1 MENPG
6 LIWVS
11 IQETAVTTFQGF
23 IVYLPSL
30 VGAIAVLLFGWLL
43 ARLVRAASNRVLSGL
58 NRILERNFQS
68 GLLASVRLPM
78 GASVILGEAVYW
90 VVIFLTL
97 TIAAR
102 IAQFPAI
109 SRWLNEVASF
119 LPSILLGVATI
130 VIGYIVSVV
139 IGERVTEYA
148 RPAKSSQS
156 ALLGRLCQGIVFVIA
171 SIIGLDQI
179 GLDVTF
185 LVALSAVAVGSVL
198 VGFSIAFGLGA
209 REYVSNLIGA
219 RTVRHNLSTGL
230 LVRVGETQG
239 EVLEITQTQI
249 ALDTEEG
256 RALVPARIAEERGVV
271 IIARQA
277 PSKAKAS

>member
-23 IVYLPSL
+23 IAYLPSL
-30 VGAIAVLLFGWLL
+30 VGALAVLLLGWLF
-43 ARLVRAASNRVLSGL
+43 ARLVRAASNRVLSGF
-58 NRILERNFQS
+58 NRILERNFQH
-68 GLLASVRLPM
+68 GLLASIRFPTS
-78 GASVILGEAVYW
+78 ASVILGEAAYW

-97 TIAAR
+97 TIASR
-102 IAQFPAI
+102 IAQFPVI
-109 SRWLNEVASF
+109 SRWLNEIANF
-119 LPSILLGVATI
+119 LPSVLLGVAT
-130 VIGYIVSVV
+130 VAIGYVISVV
-139 IGERVTEYA
+139 VDERVTEYA
-148 RPAKSSQS
+148 RSAKSPQS
-156 ALLGRLCQGIVFVIA
+156 ALLGRLCQGAVLIIA

-185 LVALSAVAVGSVL
+185 LVALSAVAAGAVL

-239 EVLEITQTQI
+239 EVLEITQSQI
-249 ALDTEEG
+249 ALDTDEG
-256 RALVPARIAEERGVV
+256 RALVPARFAQEHGVV
-271 IIARQA
+271 IISRQA
-277 PSKAKAS
+277 PSEDKPS